1 MALLPSGCLIHFEG
15 ECGPLTNFTEVSY
28 QKFLVCREIWLTLDG
43 VQRIIAEKTMHV
55 TAEDCT
61 TFEHLAYHRT
71 CYSKF
76 TNKTLIQRAK
86 ERVQKRPTR
95 LLTAETVDDETNDDD
110 GDEVPAPKLLR
121 SMAPKLT
128 DEVKPKN
135 AHVLPAVCIICNK
148 KESYFTDRVNINISS
163 TTFYHN

>member
-1 MALLPSGCLIHFEG
+1 
-15 ECGPLTNFTEVSY
+15 
-28 QKFLVCREIWLTLDG
+28 
-43 VQRIIAEKTMHV
+43 MHV
-55 TAEDCT
+55 IAEDCT

-76 TNKTLIQRAK
+76 TNKTVIQRAK
-86 ERVQKRPTR
+86 ERVQKRPTIP
-95 LLTAETVDDETNDDD
+95 LTAETVDDETNDDD
-110 GDEVPAPKLLR
+110 NDEVPSPKLLR

-128 DEVKPKN
+128 DEAKPKN